1 MSDEPVFSRRLGL
14 LADHIEAGYHVSRE
28 VTVNLL
34 RRAASAERANVL
46 ESQRDLLRRTLE
58 LCMAERDTAQVKV
71 ERLLGEV
78 KRANHLAADARAERD
93 TAQASEARLR
103 EEVTRAVSEIKAAAE
118 ACERAARQR
127 EDTEGP
133 EPINTGKAAAYR
145 IAAGRLNR
153 ALASTPNPEE
163 RACTCPPSAF
173 TGYYTPANSCPR
185 HGSAPDPTPEPE
197 EGREWTLARLNG
209 DGHLTKWDVIE
220 DEELHRAVLSDPLWE
235 VVTVREVPAP
245 TDTAEEDR

>member
-1 MSDEPVFSRRLGL
+1 MSERVTPEELERLRE
-14 LADHIEAGYHVSRE
+14 LAAEIEAGAAWSDAPAD
-28 VTVNLL
+28 
-34 RRAASAERANVL
+34 AASIRALLSER
-46 ESQRDLLRRTLE
+46 
-58 LCMAERDTAQVKV
+58 ERV
-71 ERLLGEV
+71 
-78 KRANHLAADARAERD
+78 
-93 TAQASEARLR
+93 R
-103 EEVTRAVSEIKAAAE
+103 EDVTRAVSEFKAAAE

-145 IAAGRLNR
+145 ITAGRLNR

-197 EGREWTLARLNG
+197 EGRGCSRCG
-209 DGHLTKWDVIE
+209 GGGFYR
-220 DEELHRAVLSDPLWE
+220 DEAVGPLGE
-235 VVTVREVPAP
+235 RCSRCGGTGRDPAP
-245 TDTAEEDR
+245 TDPTTEEGR